1 MFKKIIALLFVS
13 TISVNAQATGIDLR
27 LADKTAELIYLTESS
42 TFGYGGADVGLGFF
56 YNEADDYM
64 FSATV
69 MVSGHSAGNNR
80 PLQFGA
86 GAKLLYASLDAPDE
100 TASALA
106 IGGQIRYL
114 IPAGVPLAILA
125 EAFVAPEIVTFSDAE
140 GYTEYRFALELEV
153 TPSARA
159 YVGYRNIEVDLGG
172 ADYEMDDEAHI
183 GVRIEF

>member
-1 MFKKIIALLFVS
+1 MLKKITALLFISIVS
-13 TISVNAQATGIDLR
+13 SNAQAAGVDLR
-27 LADKTAELIYLTESS
+27 LADKTAELVYLTESS

-56 YNEADDYM
+56 YNEADDFM
-64 FSATV
+64 LSATI

-86 GAKLLYASLDAPDE
+86 GAKLLYASLDLPDE
-100 TASALA
+100 SVSALA

-114 IPAGVPLAILA
+114 IPAGVPVAILA
-125 EAFVAPEIVTFSDAE
+125 EAFVAPEIVTFSDAD
-140 GYTEYRFALELEV
+140 GVTEYRFAIELEV

-159 YVGYRNIEVDLGG
+159 YVGFRHIEVDLGAG
-172 ADYEMDDEAHI
+172 DYEMDDDAHI